1 MKLENSHYIIQRQ
14 SISFNWYENYYH
26 KVKLFY
32 FQILNHL
39 LQVYSDANFKT
50 NLDYLRND
58 LIEKLN

>member
-1 MKLENSHYIIQRQ
+1 MKLENSHSFIQRQ
-14 SISFNWYENYYH
+14 SISFNWYENYYD

-50 NLDYLRND
+50 NLDCLRND
-58 LIEKLN
+58 LVDKLN